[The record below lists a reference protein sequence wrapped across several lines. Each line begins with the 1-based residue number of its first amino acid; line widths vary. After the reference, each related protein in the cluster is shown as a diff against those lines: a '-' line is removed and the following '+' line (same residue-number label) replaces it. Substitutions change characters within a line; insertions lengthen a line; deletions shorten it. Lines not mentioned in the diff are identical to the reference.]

1 MKLQDLSGE
10 KHFIHSNFT
19 TFSNHSVPI
28 LVEMSRNTTIDGHEF
43 DFSLRWDIF
52 YMIDAFERHEL
63 DSITGQEK
71 VTIYI
76 FDYIFII
83 LRS

>member
-1 MKLQDLSGE
+1 
-10 KHFIHSNFT
+10 
-19 TFSNHSVPI
+19 
-28 LVEMSRNTTIDGHEF
+28 MSRNTTIDGHEF

-71 VTIYI
+71 VTINI
-76 FDYIFII
+76 FDYIFYHFELLNYIKQTI
-83 LRS
+83 KQLNN